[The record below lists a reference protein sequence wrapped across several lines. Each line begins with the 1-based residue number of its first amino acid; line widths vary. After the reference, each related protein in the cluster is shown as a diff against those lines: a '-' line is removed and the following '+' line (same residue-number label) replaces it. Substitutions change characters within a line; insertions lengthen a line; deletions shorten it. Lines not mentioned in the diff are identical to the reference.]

1 MDRLPLKMNFDATF
15 GGKVTKKKYELTSK
29 VKSVLDRKFDKWTP
43 EKAYERIR
51 VDLKLLTS
59 FARIILSFLMG
70 T

>member
-43 EKAYERIR
+43 EKAYERI
-51 VDLKLLTS
+51 
-59 FARIILSFLMG
+59 G
-70 T
+70 